1 MAPTRPRSIPPI
13 RRTALSVFFCMCIG
27 CLFWVGCASPSDTSS
42 AEPASAFVMEGVDSF
57 WRVVDV
63 LAQDEQPADAA
74 WDTLFAAPGYA
85 YYFTEENHS
94 RAEVKELMRLVFMP
108 SEADALNDSLA
119 NGGRQ
124 LRPDL
129 RPLHTFLAAKNHRDD
144 LEAFQET
151 LSEQRIVPTAAEQAA
166 ELLPEGALRDASG
179 AWDLPSIR
187 ASIYSLDGRGPGG
200 FVIVDLLLMYLMGEQ
215 GTTRF
220 VSHEFH
226 HAGRDSKIDP
236 QAHQDDPRYGVLW
249 ALDRVQSEGIA
260 DLIDKPYFIDEL
272 QEPLPDTAV
281 DGRAWTR
288 AVLSVFSQRQ
298 MADVEAT
305 PSTLQRVDSLLVQ
318 AAQADAEGRED
329 DLEQHADAIRR
340 SIPNN
345 GHPNGFFMASLIQD
359 TLGTERMAATAND
372 PFAFVRL
379 YNEAARQS
387 DGEAAPLSAEAMEYL
402 AGLETEYTPGS

>member
-1 MAPTRPRSIPPI
+1 
-13 RRTALSVFFCMCIG
+13 
-27 CLFWVGCASPSDTSS
+27 
-42 AEPASAFVMEGVDSF
+42 MEGVNQF
-57 WRVVDV
+57 WRVVEI
-63 LAQDEQPADAA
+63 LEQDERPTDAE
-74 WDTLFAAPGYA
+74 WDALFAAPGYA

-94 RAEVKELMRLVFMP
+94 RAEFKKLMRLVFMP
-108 SEADALNDSLA
+108 SGTSALSDSLA

-129 RPLHTFLAAKNHRDD
+129 RPLHTFLAAENHRDD
-144 LEAFQET
+144 LEAFQEMLT
-151 LSEQRIVPTAAEQAA
+151 EQRIAPTAAERAA

-200 FVIVDLLLMYLMGEQ
+200 FIVVDLLLMYLMGQQ
-215 GTTRF
+215 GTTLF

-226 HAGRDSKIDP
+226 HAGRDSKIDL

-260 DLIDKPYFIDEL
+260 NLIDKPYFIDEL
-272 QEPLPDTAV
+272 QDPLPNAAV
-281 DGRAWTR
+281 DGLAWTR
-288 AVLSVFSQRQ
+288 AVLSVFSQQQ
-298 MADVEAT
+298 MSDAGAT
-305 PSTLQRVDSLLVQ
+305 PTTLQRVDSLLVQ
-318 AAQADAEGRED
+318 AAQADADGRED

-345 GHPNGFFMASLIQD
+345 GHPNGFFMASLIKD

-387 DGEAAPLSAEAMEYL
+387 DSEATPLSAEAMDYL
-402 AGLETEYTPGS
+402 ARLENEYATES

>member
-13 RRTALSVFFCMCIG
+13 RHTALSVFFCLG
-27 CLFWVGCASPSDTSS
+27 CLLWAGCTSPSDTSS
-42 AEPASAFVMEGVDSF
+42 AEPTSAFVTEGVDRF
-57 WRVVDV
+57 WQVVDI
-63 LAQDEQPADAA
+63 LERDESPTDAE

-94 RAEVKELMRLVFMP
+94 QAEFKELMRLVFMP
-108 SEADALNDSLA
+108 SEADALRDSLA

-129 RPLHTFLAAKNHRDD
+129 RPLHAFLAARNHRDD

-151 LSEQRIVPTAAEQAA
+151 LVEQRIVPAAAEQAA

-179 AWDLPSIR
+179 AWDVPSIR

-200 FVIVDLLLMYLMGEQ
+200 FVVVDLLLMYLMGEQ

-226 HAGRDSKIDP
+226 HAGRMSTIDP

-249 ALDRVQSEGIA
+249 TLDRVQSEGIA

-272 QEPLPDTAV
+272 QEPLPDAAV
-281 DGRAWTR
+281 DGMAWSR
-288 AVLSVFSQRQ
+288 AVLSVFIQRQ

-305 PSTLQRVDSLLVQ
+305 PSTLQHVDSLLVQ
-318 AAQADAEGRED
+318 AGRADADGRAD
-329 DLEQHADAIRR
+329 DLQQHANAIRR

-387 DGEAAPLSAEAMEYL
+387 DGKAAPLSDEAMEYL
-402 AGLETEYTPGS
+402 TRLETEYTAGS